1 MSDDDSFGEVFGQR
15 HPPLSIY
22 IKGILE
28 RYPDG
33 QIFKVRYILNHNSY
47 SLAVVTS
54 TVIARVL
61 VDLMNLLKTKHLN
74 WQGYTLGLYELQL
87 VNYDEFVT

>member
-1 MSDDDSFGEVFGQR
+1 MSLKDDDWDDDSFGEVFGQR

-33 QIFKVRYILNHNSY
+33 QIFKVSETFMPTI
-47 SLAVVTS
+47 
-54 TVIARVL
+54 
-61 VDLMNLLKTKHLN
+61 
-74 WQGYTLGLYELQL
+74 
-87 VNYDEFVT
+87 NYRRDKQW

>member
-1 MSDDDSFGEVFGQR
+1 MSIEDDSFGEVFGQR

-33 QIFKVRYILNHNSY
+33 QIFKVRRTLYH
-47 SLAVVTS
+47 
-54 TVIARVL
+54 RVDRL
-61 VDLMNLLKTKHLN
+61 CK
-74 WQGYTLGLYELQL
+74 
-87 VNYDEFVT
+87 

>member
-1 MSDDDSFGEVFGQR
+1 MSFGDDDDSFGEEFGQR

-33 QIFKVRYILNHNSY
+33 QIFKVRGMFVML
-47 SLAVVTS
+47 S
-54 TVIARVL
+54 TVTIWYCLMVRVK
-61 VDLMNLLKTKHLN
+61 DN
-74 WQGYTLGLYELQL
+74 
-87 VNYDEFVT
+87 

>member
-1 MSDDDSFGEVFGQR
+1 MCSLVSSNQCIAAFVIMASDDDEGEVFGQR

-33 QIFKVRYILNHNSY
+33 QIFKVYY
-47 SLAVVTS
+47 
-54 TVIARVL
+54 
-61 VDLMNLLKTKHLN
+61 K
-74 WQGYTLGLYELQL
+74 
-87 VNYDEFVT
+87 

>member
-1 MSDDDSFGEVFGQR
+1 MVLQLLAAYIILCIIYSTDYYVFGPLGMMEDNDDDSFGEVFGQR

-33 QIFKVRYILNHNSY
+33 QIFKVRNSQ
-47 SLAVVTS
+47 LC
-54 TVIARVL
+54 R
-61 VDLMNLLKTKHLN
+61 
-74 WQGYTLGLYELQL
+74 GTL
-87 VNYDEFVT
+87 

>member
-1 MSDDDSFGEVFGQR
+1 MFGPLSMMEDDDDDSFGEVFGQR

-33 QIFKVRYILNHNSY
+33 QIFKVRNSQ
-47 SLAVVTS
+47 LC
-54 TVIARVL
+54 R
-61 VDLMNLLKTKHLN
+61 D
-74 WQGYTLGLYELQL
+74 TL
-87 VNYDEFVT
+87 

>member
-1 MSDDDSFGEVFGQR
+1 MSLEEEEENFGEVFGQR

-33 QIFKVRYILNHNSY
+33 QIFKVMIKS
-47 SLAVVTS
+47 
-54 TVIARVL
+54 RVNVL
-61 VDLMNLLKTKHLN
+61 
-74 WQGYTLGLYELQL
+74 
-87 VNYDEFVT
+87 

>member
-1 MSDDDSFGEVFGQR
+1 MTEDDDDSFGEEFGQR

-33 QIFKVRYILNHNSY
+33 QIFKVSSGFLIMYL
-47 SLAVVTS
+47 LAN
-54 TVIARVL
+54 RML
-61 VDLMNLLKTKHLN
+61 
-74 WQGYTLGLYELQL
+74 
-87 VNYDEFVT
+87 

>member
-1 MSDDDSFGEVFGQR
+1 MVMVLQSLCTLMHTTIQPDYLATMVSHEDDDDDSFGEVFGQR

-33 QIFKVRYILNHNSY
+33 QIFKVKGR
-47 SLAVVTS
+47 
-54 TVIARVL
+54 
-61 VDLMNLLKTKHLN
+61 D
-74 WQGYTLGLYELQL
+74 
-87 VNYDEFVT
+87 

>member
-1 MSDDDSFGEVFGQR
+1 MSGEEEEESFGEVFGQR

-33 QIFKVRYILNHNSY
+33 QIFKVKSSEYLVATY
-47 SLAVVTS
+47 MWTFKSLSIT
-54 TVIARVL
+54 IRI
-61 VDLMNLLKTKHLN
+61 
-74 WQGYTLGLYELQL
+74 GLHY
-87 VNYDEFVT
+87 N

>member
-1 MSDDDSFGEVFGQR
+1 MSSEEDEDDSIGEVFGQR

-33 QIFKVRYILNHNSY
+33 QIFKVRGSQSY
-47 SLAVVTS
+47 
-54 TVIARVL
+54 
-61 VDLMNLLKTKHLN
+61 LLFT
-74 WQGYTLGLYELQL
+74 GCC
-87 VNYDEFVT
+87 NYDT

>member
-1 MSDDDSFGEVFGQR
+1 MGDDGDDDSFGEEFGQR

-33 QIFKVRYILNHNSY
+33 QIFKVRDCQYL
-47 SLAVVTS
+47 LAN
-54 TVIARVL
+54 RCML
-61 VDLMNLLKTKHLN
+61 
-74 WQGYTLGLYELQL
+74 
-87 VNYDEFVT
+87 

>member
-1 MSDDDSFGEVFGQR
+1 MGIIRILQSLCTLIHTAIETKSLWSTMMSVGDDDDDSFGEEFGQR

-33 QIFKVRYILNHNSY
+33 QIFKVRG
-47 SLAVVTS
+47 T
-54 TVIARVL
+54 
-61 VDLMNLLKTKHLN
+61 
-74 WQGYTLGLYELQL
+74 
-87 VNYDEFVT
+87 

>member
-1 MSDDDSFGEVFGQR
+1 MGMVLVLQSMHTTIQPNYLATMMSLEDNENDSFGEVFGQR

-33 QIFKVRYILNHNSY
+33 QIFKVRRTR
-47 SLAVVTS
+47 A
-54 TVIARVL
+54 
-61 VDLMNLLKTKHLN
+61 
-74 WQGYTLGLYELQL
+74 
-87 VNYDEFVT
+87 

>member
-1 MSDDDSFGEVFGQR
+1 MSGGEEEESFGEVFGQR

-33 QIFKVRYILNHNSY
+33 QIFKVNSSDY
-47 SLAVVTS
+47 
-54 TVIARVL
+54 L
-61 VDLMNLLKTKHLN
+61 VAT
-74 WQGYTLGLYELQL
+74 YP
-87 VNYDEFVT
+87 

>member
-1 MSDDDSFGEVFGQR
+1 MVMILQSQCTVMHTTIQPNFLATMVSLEGDDDDSFGEVFGQR

-33 QIFKVRYILNHNSY
+33 QIFKVRGAQS
-47 SLAVVTS
+47 
-54 TVIARVL
+54 
-61 VDLMNLLKTKHLN
+61 
-74 WQGYTLGLYELQL
+74 
-87 VNYDEFVT
+87 

>member
-1 MSDDDSFGEVFGQR
+1 MHTTIQPNYLATMVSLEGDESFGEVFGQR

-33 QIFKVRYILNHNSY
+33 QIFKVKGTQS
-47 SLAVVTS
+47 
-54 TVIARVL
+54 
-61 VDLMNLLKTKHLN
+61 
-74 WQGYTLGLYELQL
+74 
-87 VNYDEFVT
+87 

>member
-1 MSDDDSFGEVFGQR
+1 MSDDDDESIGEEFGQR

-33 QIFKVRYILNHNSY
+33 QIFKVRELFDSLYHSHNQK
-47 SLAVVTS
+47 
-54 TVIARVL
+54 R
-61 VDLMNLLKTKHLN
+61 LL
-74 WQGYTLGLYELQL
+74 
-87 VNYDEFVT
+87 

>member
-1 MSDDDSFGEVFGQR
+1 MRTAMETKSLWSSMMSVEDDDDDSFGEVFGQR

-33 QIFKVRYILNHNSY
+33 QIFKVRGTQS
-47 SLAVVTS
+47 
-54 TVIARVL
+54 
-61 VDLMNLLKTKHLN
+61 
-74 WQGYTLGLYELQL
+74 
-87 VNYDEFVT
+87 

>member
-1 MSDDDSFGEVFGQR
+1 MMSLEEDEDDSFGEMFGQR

-33 QIFKVRYILNHNSY
+33 QIFKVWDSQLY
-47 SLAVVTS
+47 TS
-54 TVIARVL
+54 
-61 VDLMNLLKTKHLN
+61 
-74 WQGYTLGLYELQL
+74 
-87 VNYDEFVT
+87 

>member
-1 MSDDDSFGEVFGQR
+1 MYMYPTYFSLPMSGGEEKENFGEVFGQR

-33 QIFKVRYILNHNSY
+33 QIFKVKS
-47 SLAVVTS
+47 S
-54 TVIARVL
+54 
-61 VDLMNLLKTKHLN
+61 DLPCSHLP
-74 WQGYTLGLYELQL
+74 
-87 VNYDEFVT
+87 VKV

>member
-1 MSDDDSFGEVFGQR
+1 MMSLEEGEGDSFGEVFGQR

-33 QIFKVRYILNHNSY
+33 QIFKVRDFQS
-47 SLAVVTS
+47 
-54 TVIARVL
+54 
-61 VDLMNLLKTKHLN
+61 
-74 WQGYTLGLYELQL
+74 
-87 VNYDEFVT
+87 